1 MALEDG
7 SLLLH
12 PDRYDSL
19 LTTQGLTK
27 DELTAKRLLRVH
39 PDFMVV
45 ALSLPVPRFP
55 GTTLDP
61 PLRSRF
67 QARAIA
73 PPPASHRK
81 ATLTALTPSSVHDS
95 LASAVDALDALDAL
109 HAIKAG
115 GAAGG
120 GGGGDFLLPMC
131 APATLTSIA
140 RLCTTY
146 PNTSVSEYLP
156 RILPHSGSAIELK
169 ALLTRFGLDGDGGA
183 GSAYRPVGL
192 LSPGNSPVMHE
203 YQYGELQT
211 AAYGELVGEGR
222 LALLEWDGG
231 DGTRATTPVALGSK
245 SASPADKDS
254 EAELLSRGLE
264 YGTLADLSGQSHI
277 VSALLQDHS
286 VGMDACL
293 LGGKGSGKTAIARRF
308 AATLGYT
315 PRTVYCYADLPA
327 RDLLQRRG
335 TDIKGS
341 TIWEDS
347 EAVRVQ
353 YSSSSTAPL
362 TTKHH
367 SLPPPTGMRCNQRRP
382 THFGQCP
389 PITSRH
395 SSRYIRAIDNRQG
408 ATTTR
413 W

>member
-1 MALEDG
+1 
-7 SLLLH
+7 
-12 PDRYDSL
+12 
-19 LTTQGLTK
+19 
-27 DELTAKRLLRVH
+27 
-39 PDFMVV
+39 
-45 ALSLPVPRFP
+45 
-55 GTTLDP
+55 
-61 PLRSRF
+61 
-67 QARAIA
+67 
-73 PPPASHRK
+73 
-81 ATLTALTPSSVHDS
+81 
-95 LASAVDALDALDAL
+95 
-109 HAIKAG
+109 
-115 GAAGG
+115 
-120 GGGGDFLLPMC
+120 MC

-140 RLCTTY
+140 RLCATY

-183 GSAYRPVGL
+183 GGAYRPVGL
-192 LSPGNSPVMHE
+192 NSPGNSPVMHE

-245 SASPADKDS
+245 PLLPADKDS

-327 RDLLQRRG
+327 RDLLQRQVQ
-335 TDIKGS
+335 IS
-341 TIWEDS
+341 
-347 EAVRVQ
+347 RVIRYGRIARRYACSKAAAQ
-353 YSSSSTAPL
+353 HHSPL
-362 TTKHH
+362 TAHL
-367 SLPPPTGMRCNQRRP
+367 SLSPIPRTGMRCHQRRP
-382 THFGQCP
+382 TDLGQCP

-395 SSRYIRAIDNRQG
+395 PSRYIRAIDHRQG